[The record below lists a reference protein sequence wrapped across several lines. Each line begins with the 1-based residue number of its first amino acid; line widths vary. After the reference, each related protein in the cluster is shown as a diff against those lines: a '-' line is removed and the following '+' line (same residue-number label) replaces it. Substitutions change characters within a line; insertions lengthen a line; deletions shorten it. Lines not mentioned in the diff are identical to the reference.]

1 MDRRQ
6 RKSRQAIFQAFT
18 SLLAEK
24 DFSHI
29 TVEQIIQKADVGRAT
44 FYAHFETKEY
54 LLKELCRE
62 LFCHIFD
69 AVNHREHT
77 HIFSCNAPDSVFLH
91 LFQHLQKNDNGIL
104 QLLSCQSGE
113 LFMDY
118 FKEGLRE
125 LVANQQELFAHRK
138 HPSLPEDFWEDH
150 IVATF
155 VQTLRWWISH
165 RMEETPETVTEYFFL
180 AV

>member
-6 RKSRQAIFQAFT
+6 RKTRDAIFRAFT
-18 SLLAEK
+18 SLLEEK
-24 DFSHI
+24 DFSRI
-29 TVEQIIQKADVGRAT
+29 TVEQILQRADVGRAT

-54 LLKELCRE
+54 LLKALCAE

-69 AVNHREHT
+69 TVNHREHS
-77 HIFSCNAPDSVFLH
+77 HIFSCDAPDSVFLH

-104 QLLSCQSGE
+104 QLLSCQSGD

-118 FKEGLRE
+118 FKEGLQT
-125 LVANQQELFAHRK
+125 LVVSQQALFAHRK
-138 HPSLPEDFWEDH
+138 HPTLPEDFWVAH
-150 IVATF
+150 IVDTF
-155 VQTLRWWISH
+155 VQTLRWWLGQGLQ
-165 RMEETPETVTEYFFL
+165 ETPEMVTEYFFL